1 MKIFIKENKESA
13 RYISEIKAALQKAG
27 HQVFQDSDFPDT
39 KEGLQS
45 CHVRLDLL
53 PAGMANDKESID
65 RPFVRTEVDLR
76 VRKMV
81 QVIGHSS
88 LPRRQIVADL
98 GLRQQSRR
106 NFIYNYL
113 KPAVAQGYVT
123 MSFPG
128 SPNKPEQTYRLT
140 EKGLDLYKK
149 VMGEWNA

>member
-1 MKIFIKENKESA
+1 MKIFIKETRENKKFVPEVV
-13 RYISEIKAALQKAG
+13 AALQKAG
-27 HQVFQDSDFPDT
+27 HQVFLNSDYANVN
-39 KEGLQS
+39 EGIKS
-45 CHVRLDLL
+45 CHVQLDLTGV
-53 PAGMANDKESID
+53 GMVDDKQSID

-81 QVIGHSS
+81 QVIGKSS

-149 VMGEWNA
+149 VMGE

>member
-1 MKIFIKENKESA
+1 MKKADVNDVRKAVYHYRGSRVVVRDNKGRHRYDVNEGIK
-13 RYISEIKAALQKAG
+13 
-27 HQVFQDSDFPDT
+27 
-39 KEGLQS
+39 S
-45 CHVRLDLL
+45 CHVQLDLTGV
-53 PAGMANDKESID
+53 GMVDDKQSID

-81 QVIGHSS
+81 QVIGKSS

-123 MSFPG
+123 MSYPG
-128 SPNKPEQTYRLT
+128 APNKPEQTYRLT

-149 VMGEWNA
+149 VMGE